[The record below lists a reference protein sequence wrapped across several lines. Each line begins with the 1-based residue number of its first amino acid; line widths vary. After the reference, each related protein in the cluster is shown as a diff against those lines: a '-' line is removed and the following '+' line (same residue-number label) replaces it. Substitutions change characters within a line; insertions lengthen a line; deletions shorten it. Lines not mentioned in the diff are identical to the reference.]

1 MSRGVRVLPCL
12 YVADGL
18 DVEAML
24 ARFRERAA
32 AVKSRPLPPVA
43 GEERQRFLKQA
54 ESDFMDFAIIGDA
67 TASLDEGIL
76 VLRVDLRPADKK
88 S

>member
-1 MSRGVRVLPCL
+1 M
-12 YVADGL
+12 AEGL

-32 AVKSRPLPPVA
+32 AVRGRPLPPVA
-43 GEERQRFLKQA
+43 GEERQRFIKQA

-67 TASLDEGIL
+67 TASLDEGVL
-76 VLRVDLRPADKK
+76 VLRVDLRPADKQ

>member
-1 MSRGVRVLPCL
+1 
-12 YVADGL
+12 VADGF

-32 AVKSRPLPPVA
+32 AVKSRPLPPIA
-43 GEERQRFLKQA
+43 GEERQRFVQQA
-54 ESDFMDFAIIGDA
+54 QTDFMDFAIVGDA
-67 TASLDEGIL
+67 TASIEDGIL

>member
-1 MSRGVRVLPCL
+1 MRVLPCL
-12 YVADGL
+12 HVADGL

-32 AVKSRPLPPVA
+32 AVKSRSLPPVA
-43 GEERQRFLKQA
+43 GEERQRFLQQA
-54 ESDFMDFAIIGDA
+54 QSDFMDFAIVGDA
-67 TASLDEGIL
+67 TASLEDGIL